1 MSNKKWAKIMAIIAL
16 FAIVVSILWTWILY
30 FLETRNQNQTITIT
44 PEELEELYQQ
54 YLEEN
59 WEVETDSN
67 IEEVE
72 N

>member
-44 PEELEELYQQ
+44 PEEL
-54 YLEEN
+54 
-59 WEVETDSN
+59 
-67 IEEVE
+67 
-72 N
+72 